1 MPRIP
6 LGNQGDVTSTPP
18 QQVQT
23 STADFGGLSAA
34 AEQQLG
40 TTMEDAG
47 QKLQAQQQRLNDD
60 LQRTSA
66 ATAFQQHDMDM
77 KLALQRSGQRLQ
89 SGEIDQTEYQSQI
102 DNAKQQSFDSTIGA
116 LPDTHYK
123 RVATIQ
129 SGALN
134 STVALS
140 AQAAITKNSQQLIGA
155 NANTMLDTA
164 GKNIEID
171 PGSIDATVASTKA
184 GYLNAAQSAGVP
196 LETAQKTAQSW
207 AENQYAQH
215 ATTAVIQ
222 ARSNGDLNALNQLQH
237 DLTAPDGFY
246 ADKMNPTQ
254 RNQALA
260 TVVSQQ
266 LSLGNQQDAEQRAR
280 ETQATSA
287 FNGGLDLMNQGKQFS
302 PAYQKQLTA
311 ATAGTSLEGEAQ
323 QLITQAGKNAGFS
336 TLPLPQMQAAIQ
348 ADQQTANTPG
358 VGTDPATAAAVKQ
371 RQQIY
376 TSSVEAYKKDPWNAA
391 LDRGAIQSIPPID
404 ESSVPNLLTSLQ
416 QRSQSAGVVDQ
427 AAGRKVSLL
436 TPDESQQVLQTVAAL
451 PVDAQAQVMNG
462 IGGAFGDAARIGDL
476 AQQWKEKNPAAALAL
491 KAGAGGGNGDP
502 LITVSGNPVSAFI
515 LSGAQAEKDKTVK
528 VDETVATG
536 MKATIANTIGQA
548 LPPEQAADARDMA
561 YLIAVGSAARNGRPS
576 PNSTDVQDGINA
588 ATGGMSTTGGLQAFG
603 QNKGKPN
610 AVAMPYGWNEN
621 DFQNSVKTASATNIE
636 NTVGGKAIDT
646 VYANGQPIPVADFMA
661 KFPSYQLTRVGVRG
675 TYAIGAGSKFVND
688 STGKPV
694 LVHLMLGQKPQAA
707 APTSDVG
714 SVSTADMTPNPF

>member
-23 STADFGGLSAA
+23 SAADFGGQSAA

-47 QKLQAQQQRLNDD
+47 QRLQFQQQKLNDD

-66 ATAFQQHDMDM
+66 ATAYQQHETNM
-77 KLALQRSGQRLQ
+77 KMALQTAGQQLQ
-89 SGEIDQTEYQSQI
+89 SGVLDQTGYQQQL
-102 DNAKQQSFDSTIGA
+102 DDAKQQSFDSTIGA

-123 RVATIQ
+123 RIATIQ
-129 SGALN
+129 SSGLDR
-134 STVALS
+134 TVALG
-140 AQAAITKNSQQLIGA
+140 AQEAITKNSQQLIGA
-155 NANTMLDTA
+155 NAATMLNTA

-171 PGSIDATVASTKA
+171 PVTIDNTVASTKS
-184 GYLNAAQSAGVP
+184 GYLSAAAAAGIP

-207 AENQYAQH
+207 ADNQYAQH
-215 ATTAVIQ
+215 ATTATIQ

-246 ADKMNPTQ
+246 AGKMDANQ
-254 RNQALA
+254 RNQVLA

-280 ETQATSA
+280 EAQATSA
-287 FNGGLDLMNQGKQFS
+287 FNGGIDLMNQGKQFS
-302 PAYQKQLTA
+302 PAYQKQLVD
-311 ATAGTSLEGEAQ
+311 ATAGTSLGAETQ
-323 QLITQAGKNAGFS
+323 QLIAQAAKNAGFS

-348 ADQQTANTPG
+348 ADQQAANTPG

-376 TSSVEAYKKDPWNAA
+376 TASAEAYKKDPWNAA

-404 ESSVPNLLTSLQ
+404 QSTIPNLLTSLQ
-416 QRSQSAGVVDQ
+416 QRAQAAGVVDQ

-436 TPDESQQVLQTVAAL
+436 TPDESQQVLQTVSAL

-476 AQQWKEKNPAAALAL
+476 AQQWKEKNAAAALAL

-515 LSGAQAEKDKTVK
+515 LSGAQAEKDETVK
-528 VDETVATG
+528 IDKTVATG
-536 MKATIANTIGQA
+536 LKATIANTIGESLQPVQ
-548 LPPEQAADARDMA
+548 LADARDMA
-561 YLIAVGSAARNGRPS
+561 YLIAVGSAARNGRSS
-576 PNSTDVQDGINA
+576 PNSTDIQDGINA
-588 ATGGMSTTGGLQAFG
+588 ATGGLSTTAGLQPFG
-603 QNKGKPN
+603 PNKGKPN
-610 AVAMPYGWNEN
+610 VVAMPYGWKES
-621 DFQNSVKTASATNIE
+621 DFQNSVKTATAANIE
-636 NTVGGKAIDT
+636 NTVDGKPIDT
-646 VYANGQPIPVADFMA
+646 VYANGQPLPVADFMA

-675 TYAIGAGSKFVND
+675 TYAIGTGSKFVND

-694 LVHLMLGQKPQAA
+694 LVHLVLGQKPAA
-707 APTSDVG
+707 VTPTSDVG
-714 SVSTADMTPNPF
+714 GVPAADMTPNPF